1 MRLNFKNLLVLSLF
15 AFLTVF
21 SCQDEVFEET
31 QNQEQT
37 LEPNS
42 SVVNLMQA
50 TTSND
55 GAVDNLLDNT
65 DCFSIELPVTIIA
78 NGITITISSL
88 EDLELLEDIFDE
100 FEDDE
105 DSLEFLFP
113 ITIVLNDYT
122 EIVIEDEESLEEFID
137 QCTEA
142 DDDEDI
148 IECVD
153 FVYPI
158 SFSVFN
164 IDFDLI
170 DTVTVNSDEE
180 LYDFLD
186 DLEDSENAVI
196 ASLNY
201 PVSLVYADGNTVTV
215 NSNTEL
221 EAAINEAQEE
231 CDDDYDDECEIDD
244 LDAYLQTCHWELDE
258 FAGVDVELDIDFYF
272 EASGT
277 VIVQNEDTA
286 EVAEGNWNTSE
297 TDEGIV
303 LVLDGL
309 DGFAGDFNGEWLL
322 TDCEDYEFEF
332 VSNTGNAAVTMTLEK
347 ECDDSSDCEPQE
359 IFAELLECQWY
370 SGSNLLDNFN
380 GPFVFGEDDVLYL
393 NENGNLT
400 PIGTWFLQATNED
413 LTLVFNINEDPYNA
427 YNGAWE
433 LFECDDYYF
442 KVISG
447 DNYIIFEQDCE
458 NDVDDSVFDCFDEEG
473 YVLEECDEDGD
484 GFAQFNLYEVEDL
497 ATCLDGSV
505 TTTVSFHETLAGAES
520 DTDFISD
527 ATSYTNVVN
536 PQTVYIKVALFDNPE
551 EYEIYPVDLVVDDC
565 SGGDCNELA
574 IDDYLQTCVWYVVNY
589 NGDDNLIDFEFDFIS
604 STEVVI
610 TGAGQ
615 TITAMWSTSSS
626 ADGTIVTFDGIN
638 LPDVQAISGAWI
650 VVECTPS
657 LLQLESANSTNQ
669 NFMILEQDCE

>member
-1 MRLNFKNLLVLSLF
+1 MRLNFKNLFVLSLF

-231 CDDDYDDECEIDD
+231 CDDSFDCDPEEI
-244 LDAYLQTCHWELDE
+244 LA
-258 FAGVDVELDIDFYF
+258 
-272 EASGT
+272 
-277 VIVQNEDTA
+277 
-286 EVAEGNWNTSE
+286 
-297 TDEGIV
+297 
-303 LVLDGL
+303 
-309 DGFAGDFNGEWLL
+309 
-322 TDCEDYEFEF
+322 
-332 VSNTGNAAVTMTLEK
+332 K
-347 ECDDSSDCEPQE
+347 
-359 IFAELLECQWY
+359 LLECQWY

-400 PIGTWFLQATNED
+400 PIGTWSLQATNED

-433 LFECDDYYF
+433 FFECDDYYF

-536 PQTVYIKVALFDNPE
+536 PQTVYIKVALGDNPE
-551 EYEIYPVDLVVDDC
+551 EYEIYPIDLVVDDC

-657 LLQLESANSTNQ
+657 LLQLESANSANQ

>member
-1 MRLNFKNLLVLSLF
+1 MRLNFKNLFVLSLF

-231 CDDDYDDECEIDD
+231 CDDSFDCDPEEI
-244 LDAYLQTCHWELDE
+244 LA
-258 FAGVDVELDIDFYF
+258 
-272 EASGT
+272 
-277 VIVQNEDTA
+277 
-286 EVAEGNWNTSE
+286 
-297 TDEGIV
+297 
-303 LVLDGL
+303 
-309 DGFAGDFNGEWLL
+309 
-322 TDCEDYEFEF
+322 
-332 VSNTGNAAVTMTLEK
+332 K
-347 ECDDSSDCEPQE
+347 
-359 IFAELLECQWY
+359 LLECQWY

-400 PIGTWFLQATNED
+400 PIGTWSLQATNED

-433 LFECDDYYF
+433 FFECDDYYF
-442 KVISG
+442 KVISS

-536 PQTVYIKVALFDNPE
+536 PQTVYIKVALGDNPE
-551 EYEIYPVDLVVDDC
+551 EYEIYPIDLVVDDC

-657 LLQLESANSTNQ
+657 LLQLESANSANQ

>member
-31 QNQEQT
+31 QDQEQT

-42 SVVNLMQA
+42 TVVNLMQA
-50 TTSND
+50 TSSND
-55 GAVDNLLDNT
+55 GTVDNLLDST

-105 DSLEFLFP
+105 DLLEFLFP
-113 ITIVLNDYT
+113 ITIILNDYT
-122 EIVIEDEESLEEFID
+122 EIVIEDEESLEDFID
-137 QCTEA
+137 QCTDV

-158 SFSVFN
+158 SFSIFN

-170 DTVTVNSDEE
+170 DTVTINSDEE

-231 CDDDYDDECEIDD
+231 CDDDYDEECEIDD

-332 VSNTGNAAVTMTLEK
+332 VSNTANAAVTMTLEK

-400 PIGTWFLQATNED
+400 PIGTWSLQATNED

-427 YNGAWE
+427 YNGEWE
-433 LFECDDYYF
+433 FFECDDYYF

-551 EYEIYPVDLVVDDC
+551 EYEIYPVDLVVYDC
-565 SGGDCNELA
+565 SGGDCNEEA

-589 NGDDNLIDFEFDFIS
+589 NGDDNLIDFEFDFVS

-626 ADGTIVTFDGIN
+626 ADGTVVIFDGIN
-638 LPDVQAISGAWI
+638 LPDVQAISGEWI

-657 LLQLESANSTNQ
+657 VLQLESANPASQ